1 MIVALGY
8 ARGRPLSVDQMF
20 DSRMLY
26 RMQDGMLRAS
36 ESRMKETS
44 AVGNHALAGEEG
56 TEATQRIFFALW
68 PTPESAA
75 EIMAWARAAHAVCG
89 GRIMRPETLHLT
101 LAFLGA
107 TPESRVRQLTQA
119 AHRWRVEV
127 GEITLRRFGRFPG
140 PRIVWAGPTLDDA
153 DRLEWLDVLHERL
166 WRQLEDLGWLRSS
179 MIFRPHVSLLRK
191 ADACDLDALQRPP
204 LSWRPAA
211 CVLVA
216 SRPTVAGSRYE
227 VLASVPMTGGRRG
240 WGL

>member
-1 MIVALGY
+1 
-8 ARGRPLSVDQMF
+8 
-20 DSRMLY
+20 
-26 RMQDGMLRAS
+26 
-36 ESRMKETS
+36 MKETS

-107 TPESRVRQLTQA
+107 TPESRVRQLAQA
-119 AHRWRVEV
+119 AHRWRADV

-227 VLASVPMTGGRRG
+227 ILTSVPMTGGRRG